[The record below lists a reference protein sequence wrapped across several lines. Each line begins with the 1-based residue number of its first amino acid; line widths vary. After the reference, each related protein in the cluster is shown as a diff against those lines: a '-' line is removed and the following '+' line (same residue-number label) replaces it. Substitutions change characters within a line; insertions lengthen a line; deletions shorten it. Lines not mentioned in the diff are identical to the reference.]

1 MQNQRDNLALVVS
14 TVVIGILVGIG
25 TIILGLFQETIEWI
39 FLNLDE
45 TAAHPAA
52 TNVAPVHRLL
62 SLVIAGLIAALLWWF
77 ISKKLKPVVSIE
89 NGIKG
94 QTFPVS
100 STLVDIV
107 TQIFYVGAGGPVG
120 REVAPRQLGS
130 LIAQNWM
137 KLLHKIRQVQLNE
150 SDRQLLIAAAA
161 GAGFAGVYIAP
172 ITGMLFSVEILMKQA
187 NKRIVVVSLSMSLIA
202 MLIGSWLHDF
212 KPYYLVGRLNFAP
225 QSIWLVLIIAPVCG
239 VMGALF
245 RKGFKWAGKHRAG
258 GNSILWQL
266 PMISVVTGLIA
277 MVFPQIM
284 GNGRALAQLAMQSQ
298 TSSLVKLILL
308 GAAAKAFV
316 SIFTLKSGVAGG
328 TLTPSISIGASI
340 GAAIGFILG
349 LFIPGISIWQ
359 AAIIGASALLA
370 TSQQAPLMAMFML
383 FEICHLNY
391 SALLPLGLAVCVA
404 VATGNLILTKK
415 SGAN

>member
-25 TIILGLFQETIEWI
+25 TIILGLFQETIEWL

-52 TNVAPVHRLL
+52 TNVAPPVHRLL

-161 GAGFAGVYIAP
+161 G
-172 ITGMLFSVEILMKQA
+172 
-187 NKRIVVVSLSMSLIA
+187 
-202 MLIGSWLHDF
+202 
-212 KPYYLVGRLNFAP
+212 
-225 QSIWLVLIIAPVCG
+225 LVL
-239 VMGALF
+239 
-245 RKGFKWAGKHRAG
+245 REY
-258 GNSILWQL
+258 ILRQL
-266 PMISVVTGLIA
+266 PGCC
-277 MVFPQIM
+277 
-284 GNGRALAQLAMQSQ
+284 LAW
-298 TSSLVKLILL
+298 K
-308 GAAAKAFV
+308 F
-316 SIFTLKSGVAGG
+316 
-328 TLTPSISIGASI
+328 
-340 GAAIGFILG
+340 
-349 LFIPGISIWQ
+349 
-359 AAIIGASALLA
+359 
-370 TSQQAPLMAMFML
+370 
-383 FEICHLNY
+383 
-391 SALLPLGLAVCVA
+391 
-404 VATGNLILTKK
+404 
-415 SGAN
+415 